1 MTYLYLTVELFYSD
15 YTFLVIDFYIHI
27 RVGCNIF
34 ISFDKHMRVGCNI
47 FLLVFIYI
55 SEFDIFF
62 IRH

>member
-1 MTYLYLTVELFYSD
+1 MT
-15 YTFLVIDFYIHI
+15 TFLVIDFYIHI
-27 RVGCNIF
+27 RVGYNIF
-34 ISFDKHMRVGCNI
+34 ISFDIHIRVGYNI